1 MHCLL
6 NRNQSQNWIE
16 RFLDFRNPQNSSV
29 SPFGSF
35 HRPKWQISLPFYI
48 LQQVK
53 SLLFHIPE
61 AWKRYTFRV
70 EPPRK
75 GYHREYPPPP
85 GYDPSIGGSSCW
97 MAGLELKLFILHS
110 VNRLTQLASLKVLGS
125 IDRYGQFLYVHVR
138 HWQLVSIVIIYANQ
152 ICQYDQHDSTYR

>member
-1 MHCLL
+1 M
-6 NRNQSQNWIE
+6 
-16 RFLDFRNPQNSSV
+16 
-29 SPFGSF
+29 
-35 HRPKWQISLPFYI
+35 
-48 LQQVK
+48 K

-75 GYHREYPPPP
+75 GHHREYPPP

-138 HWQLVSIVIIYANQ
+138 HWQLVSIVIICTNQ
-152 ICQYDQHDSTYR
+152 ICQYWPTWLNLPIKLINEIPFPFSSANGVQASYSLWEVRENRTATYWLPPLQFSWSL